1 MAKRSKNVRGPWA
14 VWKLILADVLL
25 LGIALLVFA
34 LFHHVLP
41 RQEEAVGTVSSRVR
55 SVQETPAAAASPT
68 PELTATPM
76 PTPTAAPAEEQATPE
91 ATATPTPEPTPQ
103 PTPDPVGYFGSKF
116 ADKFT
121 DGDIIRE
128 GSTYRGPNVNVTVTE
143 QRIKGADVYIADIY
157 VRDISC
163 LQSAFGKDTF
173 GKGYADWPWT
183 IAERK
188 NAVITINGD
197 FYGTRDN
204 GVVIRNGVLYRDDKS
219 LSRDVCVLYWDGTME
234 CFGPKEF
241 DSEVEMARGAYQAWN
256 FGPSLL
262 DADGGIKTKYN
273 ASQKVLDVN
282 PRAAIGYV
290 EPGHYYMVVA
300 DGRSSSSVGLSLN
313 SLSNLFAELGCKAA
327 YNMDGGQTAVMVCG
341 SEVINDQAGDGRQCS
356 DFVMVIDEITTE
368 FDAVQE
374 GKAK

>member
-1 MAKRSKNVRGPWA
+1 MAKHSKNRRGPWP
-14 VWKLILADVLL
+14 VWKLVIADILL
-25 LGIALLVFA
+25 LGVALVVFA

-41 RQEEAVGTVSSRVR
+41 RQQEAIGTVSRRVS
-55 SVQETPAAAASPT
+55 SVQETAVPT
-68 PELTATPM
+68 AQ
-76 PTPTAAPAEEQATPE
+76 PTAAPTATATPE
-91 ATATPTPEPTPQ
+91 PTAEIVQEQASATPEPTATPTPEPTPE
-103 PTPDPVGYFGSKF
+103 PTPDPVGYFGTKF

-121 DGDIIRE
+121 DGEVVRD
-128 GSTYRGPNVNVTVTE
+128 GGTYRSANVNVSVTK
-143 QRIKGADVYIADIY
+143 QRVKGANVFIADIY

-188 NAVITINGD
+188 GAIVTINGD

-219 LSRDVCVLYWDGTME
+219 LSRDVCVIYWDGTME

-241 DSEVEMARGAYQAWN
+241 NTELEMERGAYQAWN

-262 DADGGIKTKYN
+262 DANGQPKTEFN
-273 ASQKVLDVN
+273 ASKKVHEVN
-282 PRAAIGYV
+282 PRAAIGYQ

-300 DGRSSSSVGLSLN
+300 DGRTSYSVGLSLN

-327 YNMDGGQTAVMVCG
+327 YNLDGGQTAVMVCG
-341 SEVINDQAGDGRQCS
+341 SEVINNQAGDGRQCS
-356 DFVMVIDEITTE
+356 DFVMVLDEIAE
-368 FDAVQE
+368 SFDDVE
-374 GKAK
+374 RG

>member
-1 MAKRSKNVRGPWA
+1 MAKNKKHVRGPWA

-55 SVQETPAAAASPT
+55 TVQETMVPTAVPT
-68 PELTATPM
+68 P
-76 PTPTAAPAEEQATPE
+76 Q
-91 ATATPTPEPTPQ
+91 ATATPAPTATVEAVQVQETAQPTATPTAEPTPM

-121 DGDIIRE
+121 DGEIIRE
-128 GSTYRGPNVNVTVTE
+128 GSTYRGPNANVSITE
-143 QRIKGADVYIADIY
+143 QRIKGAKVYIADIY

-188 NAVITINGD
+188 NAVVTINGD

-204 GVVIRNGVLYRDDKS
+204 GVVIRNGVLYRDDES

-241 DSEVEMARGAYQAWN
+241 DTQREMDRGAYQAWN
-256 FGPSLL
+256 FGPMLL
-262 DADGGIKTKYN
+262 DQNGEIKTEYN
-273 ASQKVLDVN
+273 ASKKVHDVN
-282 PRAAIGYV
+282 PRAAIGYA

-341 SEVINDQAGDGRQCS
+341 SEVINDQVGDGRQCS
-356 DFVMVIDEITTE
+356 DFVMVVDEIVEE
-368 FDAVQE
+368 FAQVQK
-374 GKAK
+374 GAAK